1 MIDFVQTTQV
11 DLTPLINRL
20 VERTRASAAR
30 RTILLRDPLDILS
43 VVLRPS
49 CSWPAATSG
58 PPVQAVE

>member
-49 CSWPAATSG
+49 EIRG
-58 PPVQAVE
+58 R